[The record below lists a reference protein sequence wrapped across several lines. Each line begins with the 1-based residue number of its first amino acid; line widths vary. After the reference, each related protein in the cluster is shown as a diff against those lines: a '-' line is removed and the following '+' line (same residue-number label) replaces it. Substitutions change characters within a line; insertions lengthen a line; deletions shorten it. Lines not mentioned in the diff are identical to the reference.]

1 MFETLHW
8 EEGLSGQVLIKV
20 LSIIQAY
27 LSDGEFQSVFGM
39 TKDAFYK
46 QPNWKQ
52 ELQKRK
58 ADLF

>member
-1 MFETLHW
+1 MMHFL
-8 EEGLSGQVLIKV
+8 LI
-20 LSIIQAY
+20 LQAY
-27 LSDGEFQSVFGM
+27 LSDSEFQTVFGM
-39 TKDAFYK
+39 TKDAFYQ

>member
-1 MFETLHW
+1 MYER
-8 EEGLSGQVLIKV
+8 KV
-20 LSIIQAY
+20 CRVSSNGSAPSILQAY
-27 LSDGEFQSVFGM
+27 LSDSEFQSVFGM

-46 QPNWKQ
+46 QPGWKQ

>member
-1 MFETLHW
+1 
-8 EEGLSGQVLIKV
+8 LI
-20 LSIIQAY
+20 LQAY
-27 LSDGEFQSVFGM
+27 LSDSEFQSVFGM
-39 TKDAFYK
+39 TKDAFYR